1 LIVFNDKTHKRKT
14 HSGFDYNGQ
23 ENETSTAWV
32 SIRFSC
38 VLHTHTHTHTHTHSA
53 MATRE
58 NLRVCA
64 YVLTFIG
71 LV

>member
-1 LIVFNDKTHKRKT
+1 VNHFKVIQKRKT

-23 ENETSTAWV
+23 ENETSTARV

-38 VLHTHTHTHTHTHSA
+38 VLHTHTHSA

-58 NLRVCA
+58 ILRVCA
-64 YVLTFIG
+64 YVLTFMG
-71 LV
+71 SV